1 MIDVTVPEHF
11 WDDDSEGVV
20 SAWLFVDGERVDA
33 GAPLAEIM
41 YEKASMELLAPASGV
56 LRIVVPAETA
66 IKRGQIIATIAAP

>member
-1 MIDVTVPEHF
+1 MTDVTVPEHF

-20 SAWLFVDGERVDA
+20 SAWLFVDGERVAA

-56 LRIVVPAETA
+56 LRIVVPVETA
-66 IKRGQIIATIAAP
+66 IKRGQIIATIAAL